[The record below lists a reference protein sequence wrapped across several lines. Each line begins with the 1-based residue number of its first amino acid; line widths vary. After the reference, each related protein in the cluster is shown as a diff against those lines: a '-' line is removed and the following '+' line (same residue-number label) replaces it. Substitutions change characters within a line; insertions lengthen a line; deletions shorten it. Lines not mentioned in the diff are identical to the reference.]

1 VKFDFETQFEAS
13 KKMLQDLL
21 KHLDDI
27 KRGLCEEAQKRA
39 GAALLARAI
48 GVQVEI
54 PPIPGDCL
62 NKFNNAIWIWSR
74 LTDQAGNPIANKPA
88 DREWFE
94 KKIAEILNKIGSDP
108 GLRGLAAA
116 GGLPTDDYR
125 LLMAVGPHL
134 ARYFREQVGPLGYG
148 PQIISALDSYTSRF
162 GW

>member
-88 DREWFE
+88 DREWFSR
-94 KKIAEILNKIGSDP
+94 KR
-108 GLRGLAAA
+108 LRRFSTRLEVIPAF
-116 GGLPTDDYR
+116 GGWRRP
-125 LLMAVGPHL
+125 VGCRRMIT
-134 ARYFREQVGPLGYG
+134 AC
-148 PQIISALDSYTSRF
+148 
-162 GW
+162 